1 MTTLT
6 RTGYLVNSGP
16 IPEIKKELTVRPVVN
31 GDYGFPPPPFKVF
44 RATKTG
50 VCVPRFYGTSKLGEP
65 REDKR
70 PSPPVSIR
78 SLLGNFEIPHTKTMH
93 YEQQLKL
100 ATASFLY
107 HVGTVKRRYP
117 WP

>member
-1 MTTLT
+1 MLT

-50 VCVPRFYGTSKLGEP
+50 VCVPRFYELLNLENPKKTRDQSQ
-65 REDKR
+65 
-70 PSPPVSIR
+70 PVSIP

-107 HVGTVKRRYP
+107 HVGTAKRRYP

>member
-1 MTTLT
+1 MGTMDFLHRLSRFSEQLRQESVFPDSMELLNLENPEKT
-6 RTGYLVNSGP
+6 RDQSQ
-16 IPEIKKELTVRPVVN
+16 
-31 GDYGFPPPPFKVF
+31 
-44 RATKTG
+44 
-50 VCVPRFYGTSKLGEP
+50 
-65 REDKR
+65 
-70 PSPPVSIR
+70 PVSIR

-107 HVGTVKRRYP
+107 HVGTAKRRYP